1 VERVRSGFHRG
12 STRRILQYSNKF
24 KRRGLR
30 NRLFL
35 YSHQRIALGQV
46 ILLDKCERPK
56 LGNKAGADIRRHK
69 YNLRGRRLEQY
80 IEQCVPHRQAER
92 QQFRDVCRSPGRN
105 QRLRPNLRQL
115 VAGHYSLGKH
125 REFAR
130 DQHRV
135 AATMGFVLH
144 ELVSN
149 SDIILCGTY
158 PIPPLSTGN
167 TGPDIILQNAIIRTN
182 AMMFADQGWSVAY
195 FDGST
200 PFIDTNNAI
209 ARGYC
214 PLNDVHYS
222 PAGYAAYG
230 YFLWS
235 WMDLAGARTYGNN
248 YVGTF
253 TGDGSGLTGLNP
265 ANLSAGTAAINIS
278 GNAATATNAIH
289 ATTADT
295 ATTAGMSIPMPA
307 YNPAQRTTNYF
318 RLSVVLLRLR

>member
-1 VERVRSGFHRG
+1 MERVRSGFHRG

-144 ELVSN
+144 ELVSQFWHHPVWHL
-149 SDIILCGTY
+149 SGGWERAGHHFTERHY
-158 PIPPLSTGN
+158 PHQCRNVRQSRLVGRLFRRHHTVHWHEQCHRSRLLSTQRCS
-167 TGPDIILQNAIIRTN
+167 L
-182 AMMFADQGWSVAY
+182 F
-195 FDGST
+195 
-200 PFIDTNNAI
+200 
-209 ARGYC
+209 
-214 PLNDVHYS
+214 
-222 PAGYAAYG
+222 
-230 YFLWS
+230 
-235 WMDLAGARTYGNN
+235 
-248 YVGTF
+248 
-253 TGDGSGLTGLNP
+253 SGGVC
-265 ANLSAGTAAINIS
+265 G
-278 GNAATATNAIH
+278 
-289 ATTADT
+289 
-295 ATTAGMSIPMPA
+295 
-307 YNPAQRTTNYF
+307 
-318 RLSVVLLRLR
+318 LRLFSVELDGFGGSADLRK